1 MSNHFNNRRNLPSAG
16 LGLNLGL
23 NAGGSGGVGV
33 NVGANAGANVHLIIT
48 IFEKKLI
55 INNNINFY

>member
-33 NVGANAGANVHLIIT
+33 NVGANAGANVHQTIT
-48 IFEKKLI
+48 IFWD
-55 INNNINFY
+55 